1 VVEAAPHCP
10 LADSLIRRNLLLVK
24 PGGRKST
31 VTTIL
36 RATAKCPKCGCHDF
50 ASPREAPLDADIT
63 CLECGY
69 ICTVKQALDAEF
81 AERRRASSSTQ

>member
-1 VVEAAPHCP
+1 M
-10 LADSLIRRNLLLVK
+10 
-24 PGGRKST
+24 

-81 AERRRASSSTQ
+81 AEPRPASSSSRRTVAGRA

>member
-1 VVEAAPHCP
+1 MRHGY
-10 LADSLIRRNLLLVK
+10 
-24 PGGRKST
+24 GGRKSM
-31 VTTIL
+31 VSTIL
-36 RATAKCPKCGCHDF
+36 RATAKCPKCSCHDF

-81 AERRRASSSTQ
+81 AEPRPVSSSSPRTVAGRA